1 MAADKES
8 TQRRVYVL
16 PTELVDRITK
26 FQADMQLPSEVEAA
40 RRLLDEALKHRDDAE
55 AITRRFLDRLKET
68 RMMSDIAKD
77 VLVGHPLISSLKIN
91 PGSISFGMTTGDQVT
106 VFQDGTA
113 SMVDRHKRP
122 FSINADGQIT
132 NDEVPF

>member
-16 PTELVDRITK
+16 PTELVERITK
-26 FQADMQLPSEVEAA
+26 FQADMKLQSEVEAA

-55 AITRRFLDRLKET
+55 AITRRFIERLKDT

-77 VLVGHPLISSLKIN
+77 VLVGHPLINQIKMTTS
-91 PGSISFGMTTGDQVT
+91 SISFGMTTGDVVT
-106 VFQDGTA
+106 VYQDGTA
-113 SMVDRHKRP
+113 SVQDRHKRS
-122 FSINADGQIT
+122 FNINADGT
-132 NDEVPF
+132 RTTDEIPF

>member
-26 FQADMQLPSEVEAA
+26 FQADMKLQSEVEAA

-55 AITRRFLDRLKET
+55 AIARRFLERLKET

-77 VLVGHPLISSLKIN
+77 VLVGHPLISSLKIST
-91 PGSISFGMTTGDQVT
+91 GSISFGMTTGDQVT

-113 SMVDRHKRP
+113 SLVDRHKRA
-122 FSINADGQIT
+122 FSINADGQKT
-132 NDEVPF
+132 DDEIPF

>member
-16 PTELVDRITK
+16 PTELVERITK

-55 AITRRFLDRLKET
+55 AITRRFIERLKET

-77 VLVGHPLISSLKIN
+77 VLVGHPLIDQLKIST
-91 PGSISFGMTTGDQVT
+91 GSISFGMTTGDTVT

-113 SMVDRHKRP
+113 SLVDRHKRS
-122 FSINADGQIT
+122 FSINSDGKKT
-132 NDEVPF
+132 DDEIPF